1 MLEVFEKLVAES
13 EKKMVFSQKDYM
25 MDGLLYCGKCRTP
38 KQMRIQA
45 FGTVQMPYIPCACEE
60 ERYRREEEEQKALE
74 NSLKIAKI
82 RSKCFINKRLTDW
95 TFENDNQE
103 GNAAV
108 MNSVHKYALHFS
120 EMLKAGKGLLLYGTQ
135 GVGKSYAAACVA
147 NHVIDNGYTCVM
159 TKFSRIINIVSGMY
173 QDKQDY
179 IDELCRNDLLI
190 IDDLS
195 AERSTDYADEIVM
208 NVIDTRCTFGL
219 PLIVTTNLTADEM
232 KHAKN
237 ISKKRIYSRL
247 FEMTIP
253 LEYVGEDRRKYTM
266 LKNYEPYK
274 KLLDLPD

>member
-13 EKKMVFSQKDYM
+13 EKKTDFSPKDYIT
-25 MDGLLYCGKCRTP
+25 DGLLYCGKCRTP

-74 NSLKIAKI
+74 NSLKIAEI

-147 NHVIDNGYTCVM
+147 NHMIDNGYTCVM
-159 TKFSRIINIVSGMY
+159 TNFPRIINIVSGMY
-173 QDKQDY
+173 S
-179 IDELCRNDLLI
+179 N
-190 IDDLS
+190 
-195 AERSTDYADEIVM
+195 ST
-208 NVIDTRCTFGL
+208 
-219 PLIVTTNLTADEM
+219 
-232 KHAKN
+232 
-237 ISKKRIYSRL
+237 
-247 FEMTIP
+247 
-253 LEYVGEDRRKYTM
+253 
-266 LKNYEPYK
+266 
-274 KLLDLPD
+274 